1 MSREQLWE
9 VSVEYRRLAL
19 LSISPQLH
27 HAFSSSRLQL
37 MMSGEKVEH
46 LNVYCISEVHIC
58 TGRVTCLSP
67 EKFWMNFSPLAHLK
81 A

>member
-19 LSISPQLH
+19 LSISSHLH

-37 MMSGEKVEH
+37 MMTGEEVEH
-46 LNVYCISEVHIC
+46 LNVRCISEVHMC
-58 TGRVTCLSP
+58 TGRVACLSP
-67 EKFWMNFSPLAHLK
+67 EKFWMNFPPLAHLK

>member
-27 HAFSSSRLQL
+27 HAFSSSRQQL
-37 MMSGEKVEH
+37 VHYMMNVE
-46 LNVYCISEVHIC
+46 EVELI
-58 TGRVTCLSP
+58 
-67 EKFWMNFSPLAHLK
+67 
-81 A
+81 